1 MLRRCTLQ
9 AASRL
14 AAEGQGAALWQT
26 LARQQQWQGGPPPAA
41 AVLAPP
47 LLHLQPGSL
56 RWLSELVQHEKQEDS
71 VVYVGPFSTAVKRV
85 KNLSLFSCACAVAA
99 GPIILGLD
107 AAATTTT
114 AKVSIVTTLA
124 TFGVFTTGLLSWFTQ
139 PYIQQL
145 RYERDTDTL
154 EATTLT
160 LFARPRIDRFHIG
173 EVGEVESV
181 HPLSSFQARGRRYY
195 IDAEHFPDKALLA
208 RLMPQAAAAHVM
220 ETANQQMQQQQQQ
233 AAREQAQQQQQ
244 QQHGSQ

>member
-14 AAEGQGAALWQT
+14 IPEGQGAALWQT
-26 LARQQQWQGGPPPAA
+26 LAHRQRWQGVLPAA
-41 AVLAPP
+41 AAAVGPQLA
-47 LLHLQPGSL
+47 HLQPGSV
-56 RWLSELVQHEKQEDS
+56 RWRSELVQHEQKEDEL
-71 VVYVGPFSTAVKRV
+71 VYVGPFASAVKRV
-85 KNLSLFSCACAVAA
+85 KNLSLFSCACALAA
-99 GPIILGLD
+99 GPIILGMD

-139 PYIQQL
+139 PYVQQL
-145 RYERDTDTL
+145 RYERGSDTL

-160 LFARPRIDRFHIG
+160 LLARPRVDRFHIA
-173 EVGEVESV
+173 EVGEVEGV

-195 IDAEHFPDKALLA
+195 VDAEHFPDKALLA

-220 ETANQQMQQQQQQ
+220 EAANEQMQQQ
-233 AAREQAQQQQQ
+233 RR
-244 QQHGSQ
+244 QHQDPGQ